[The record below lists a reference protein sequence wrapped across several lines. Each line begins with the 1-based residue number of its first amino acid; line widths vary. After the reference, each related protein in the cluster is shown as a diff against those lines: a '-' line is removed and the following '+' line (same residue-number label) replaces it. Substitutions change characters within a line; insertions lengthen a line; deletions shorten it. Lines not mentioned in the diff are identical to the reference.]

1 MNELKQLVE
10 KLGGKVQASE
20 KLEITVSY
28 VDMFLAGEKI
38 PSKRLIKL
46 IRIYL
51 AS

>member
-20 KLEITVSY
+20 KLEITVRY
-28 VDMFLAGEKI
+28 VDMILAGEKI